1 MRALVIC
8 LLAPAALAAS
18 VMLAC
23 RTSTPL
29 PSSGPAGVPRPRSHD
44 AAEATVASADGVPIR
59 YHSEGSGEPALVF
72 IHGWGGD
79 RGHWAEQVARFSDDR
94 EVITLDLAGH
104 GESGRERR
112 AWTIESLGEDVR
124 AVVLALDLRRVVLV
138 GHSLGGPV
146 ALAAA
151 ERLQGRVVAVVGI
164 DTFHDVERRF
174 DPARVQDLVG
184 RWEKDFAGSAKQLLE
199 AVLPKDCDPALRD
212 RLQAQLAAAPPE
224 IALALLRAQFDDD
237 LAAAFERVHVPI
249 RAINTTQP
257 TNLAAGRRHAADFA
271 VVDLVAMQLGHFPM
285 LTAPDLFDQKLAE
298 TLAGLGVAGGAMG
311 PATKPS
317 PSAKPRPTED
327 AEPPAGSG
335 PGRRAG
341 G

>member
-1 MRALVIC
+1 MRALAIS
-8 LLAPAALAAS
+8 LLAPAALAMAA
-18 VMLAC
+18 VLAC
-23 RTSTPL
+23 RTTTSRP
-29 PSSGPAGVPRPRSHD
+29 GAAPAGVARPRSHD
-44 AAEATVASADGVPIR
+44 AADATVGSADGVPIR

-79 RGHWAEQVARFSDDR
+79 RSHWAEQVTRFSGDR

-104 GESGRERR
+104 GGSGRERHG
-112 AWTIESLGEDVR
+112 WTIESLGEDVR
-124 AVVLALDLRRVVLV
+124 AVVLALDLRRVILI

-151 ERLQGRVVAVVGI
+151 ERLQGRVVAVIGI
-164 DTFHDVERRF
+164 DTFHDVERRL
-174 DPARVQDLVG
+174 DPARAQDLVE
-184 RWEKDFAGSAKQLLE
+184 RWEKDFAGSAKQMLE
-199 AVLPKDCDPALRD
+199 AVLPKDCDPAIRD

-224 IALALLRAQFDDD
+224 IALALLRAQFDYD

-271 VVDLVAMQLGHFPM
+271 AVDLVPLQLGHFPM

-298 TLAGLGVAGGAMG
+298 TLAALGVAG
-311 PATKPS
+311 
-317 PSAKPRPTED
+317 
-327 AEPPAGSG
+327 PP
-335 PGRRAG
+335 RAG